1 MTRVIA
7 TLARVVVAAVS
18 LVAVV
23 AGVPALLAAF
33 GNPVAELVDV
43 FGDELASQA
52 TLARTALTSLLVVV
66 GWVTWAMVATSVV
79 VEVVAAARGTM
90 ARPLAV
96 LPGAQGLAHWLVS
109 SVLLAGTVI
118 GAAPTSAAALP
129 AIPTPASATPTSAQ
143 APPHVTSTGADPA
156 TRDTAAPRSAASPVA
171 TYEVTSR
178 SETWWSLAERLLGT
192 GSRWEE
198 FVEANAGRTM
208 PDGTVISTSD
218 PPRPRAGWKLLLP
231 ADAVPAPTATSGG
244 DGGPDL
250 APGGGDRDDS
260 TADAATPDA
269 HLLDVDGGEQVVV
282 VRGDT
287 LWDLADEHLDD
298 PYAYPEIAE
307 ANFGR
312 PQPDGRALTD
322 PNLIEP
328 GWVLDIP
335 AAHPASPTPAPHPA
349 GDPTPVDTGHDEPT
363 SDPSPTQPEP
373 TPGRP
378 GTESAT
384 SPTNDA
390 AATNDAAPTDEAAPG
405 VTPPERGSP
414 TASTAPPTA
423 GPAPPPPAAPPSNPE
438 APVEDA
444 DGEDVGS
451 GTSIPVPAGL
461 LAGGL
466 GTAGVVAVLDRLRRV
481 QRQRRQPGHVFPTPD
496 PELEQIERALRA
508 GTDRSRPERVAIALQ
523 VAAAGAGLE
532 GLGPIRWV
540 IVDDHHVRIHLRDP
554 APAPPGFTAEGD
566 SWVTAADPAL
576 VASLAVGSLDPL
588 PLLCPI
594 GTTPG
599 GADVLVD
606 LEAARVTTIDGPPQ
620 RVSGLLRSMAVAVA
634 TSMWG
639 CSPEVILVGLSG
651 AIAELEWVRT
661 EVDLAAGLDQLHAH
675 RDQVSVAMRAAGRTI
690 AQARASGA
698 TPDAWD
704 PLVVISA
711 DPPWEAHGHTLRELA
726 QHAPAA
732 FAAVVPAANSHAG
745 PPPGVVLE
753 IDDDGLVSYPGL
765 EVATT
770 ASCLTDDDLRA
781 VRTLLTQAATPATD
795 VPAGPGHT
803 PTGVRDVSPLTDELA
818 QRHVLVR
825 IMGDVTIERL
835 GGSTPEPVV
844 FDRARSAEAI
854 VYLAC
859 REEGRG
865 VAIDDV
871 RAALWPDGRAKD
883 QTVRNTITRARSG
896 LGTDPDGLAYLPA
909 PVEGRYRLDDR
920 VVTDF
925 EVFWSLRRAADALDD
940 PTAAAALLEEA
951 LHLVRGEPL
960 LGAGRNY
967 AWTAPLATTIVV
979 AVVDAA
985 DELGEIRLSA
995 GDPRG
1000 AERAARAGLAAA
1012 PGEERLYRILMR
1024 AAAALDSKPMIE
1036 RLYRE
1041 LLDVLADPDVGIEPA
1056 ATISEETIGV
1066 FNVLMGSRRTA

>member
-1 MTRVIA
+1 VSRVIA
-7 TLARVVVAAVS
+7 TLARVAVGAVLLVV
-18 LVAVV
+18 LV
-23 AGVPALLAAF
+23 AGVPVLLAAF
-33 GNPVAELVDV
+33 GNPVAELIDA
-43 FGDELASQA
+43 FGDELASEA
-52 TLARTALTSLLVVV
+52 TLARTALTSLLVAV
-66 GWVTWAMVATSVV
+66 GWSTWAMVTISVV
-79 VEVVAAARGTM
+79 VEAVAAARGTM
-90 ARPLAV
+90 ARPLVV
-96 LPGAQGLAHWLVS
+96 LPGVQGLAHWLVS
-109 SVLLAGTVI
+109 SVLLAGTLTA
-118 GAAPTSAAALP
+118 AAPTSAAALP
-129 AIPTPASATPTSAQ
+129 PIPTPASATPTSADAQ
-143 APPHVTSTGADPA
+143 AATVVTTGAEAA
-156 TRDTAAPRSAASPVA
+156 TRDSNAPSRPASVA
-171 TYEVTSR
+171 VTYEVTSR
-178 SETWWSLAERLLGT
+178 SETWWSLAERLLGA
-192 GSRWEE
+192 GSRWQEL
-198 FVEANAGRTM
+198 VETNAGRTM
-208 PDGTVISTSD
+208 PDGTVISSAD
-218 PPRPRAGWKLLLP
+218 PPRPRPGWKVLLP
-231 ADAVPAPTATSGG
+231 TGAIAAPTNVDDVGG
-244 DGGPDL
+244 ADPGP
-250 APGGGDRDDS
+250 GRGDRDAS
-260 TADAATPDA
+260 TTDAPDA
-269 HLLDVDGGEQVVV
+269 HGPDVETMQQVVV

-335 AAHPASPTPAPHPA
+335 AAHPAWPTPVPHPA
-349 GDPTPVDTGHDEPT
+349 GDPTPADAGHDEPT
-363 SDPSPTQPEP
+363 SDPSPTQPKP
-373 TPGRP
+373 TAGRA
-378 GTESAT
+378 GTEPAT

-390 AATNDAAPTDEAAPG
+390 ASTNDAAPTDAAAPG
-405 VTPPERGSP
+405 VTPPGRGSP
-414 TASTAPPTA
+414 TASTAPPTST
-423 GPAPPPPAAPPSNPE
+423 PAPPPPAPPPSTPE
-438 APVEDA
+438 PPVEDA
-444 DGEDVGS
+444 AGEDVGS

-461 LAGGL
+461 LAAGL
-466 GTAGVVAVLDRLRRV
+466 ATAGVVVVLDRLRRV

-508 GTDRSRPERVAIALQ
+508 GTDRSRAERLAIALQ

-540 IVDDHHVRIHLRDP
+540 TVDDHHVRIHLGEP
-554 APAPPGFTAEGD
+554 APPPPGFTAEAD

-594 GTTPG
+594 GTTPD

-606 LEAARVTTIDGPPQ
+606 LEAARVTSIDGPPE

-661 EVDLAAGLDQLHAH
+661 EVDLAAGLDRLHAH
-675 RDQVSVAMRAAGRTI
+675 RDQVSVAMHSAGRTI

-726 QHAPAA
+726 QHAPTA
-732 FAAVVPAANSHAG
+732 FAAVVPAANSHAD
-745 PPPGVVLE
+745 PAPGVVLE
-753 IDDDGLVSYPGL
+753 IDDDGLVAYPGL

-781 VRTLLTQAATPATD
+781 VQALLTQAAIPATD
-795 VPAGPGHT
+795 VPAARDHAP
-803 PTGVRDVSPLTDELA
+803 PGVREVSPLTDELA

-825 IMGDVTIERL
+825 IMGDVTIERI

-871 RAALWPDGRAKD
+871 RAALWPDGRSKD

-896 LGTDPDGLAYLPA
+896 LGTDPVGVPYLPA

-925 EVFWSLRRAADALDD
+925 EVFWSLRRAADAVDD

-967 AWTAPLATTIVV
+967 AWTAPLVTTIVV

-985 DELGEIRLSA
+985 DELGEIRLGA

-1024 AAAALDSKPMIE
+1024 AAAALESKPMIE

-1056 ATISEETIGV
+1056 ATISDETIGV
-1066 FNVLMGSRRTA
+1066 FNELMGSRRSA